1 MQTITLGK
9 SSLKCSRLA
18 FGCWRIG
25 TPGADGPAAVRAAFE
40 AGYTLFDHA
49 DIYSNG
55 AGETIFGQVLRE
67 SPALRAQAIIA
78 TKCGVRKPGEPAG
91 TPARYDLSA
100 EHIIA
105 SCEGSLRR
113 LGVETIDL
121 FQLHRPDWLCDP
133 TEVAAAFSKLLQAGK
148 VREFGVSNFR
158 ASQVAMLQQACA
170 RPLVVNQVEIS
181 LANLS
186 AFNDGVIDQCL
197 ADKITPMAWSPLAGG
212 QLGEGARYLMPQQ
225 KNYRPQPIVEL
236 LDAIA
241 QALGAT
247 RPNVALA
254 WLLKHPTGIIPII
267 GSTKPPTIAAAAGA
281 LDVNLSREDWY
292 RLLEAARG
300 EKVA

>member
-1 MQTITLGK
+1 MQTVNLGN
-9 SSLKCSRLA
+9 STLKCSRLA

-25 TPGADGPAAVRAAFE
+25 TPGVDGPAAVRAAFE
-40 AGYTLFDHA
+40 AGYTIFDHA

-55 AGETIFGQVLRE
+55 AGETIFGQVLRD
-67 SPALRAQAIIA
+67 SPALRTQAVIA

-91 TPARYDLSA
+91 APARYDLSA
-100 EHIIA
+100 AHIIA

-121 FQLHRPDWLCDP
+121 YHLHRPDWLCDP
-133 TEVAAAFSKLLQAGK
+133 TEVAAAFSKLHEAGK

-158 ASQVAMLQQACA
+158 PSQVSMLQQACA

-186 AFNDGVIDQCL
+186 AFTDGTLDQCL
-197 ADKITPMAWSPLAGG
+197 TEKITPLAWSPLAGG
-212 QLGEGARYLMPQQ
+212 QLGEGAKYLLPSQ
-225 KNYRPQPIVEL
+225 KTYRPQPIVEV

-241 QALGAT
+241 QARGTT

-254 WLLKHPTGIIPII
+254 WLLKHPVRIIPIV
-267 GSTKPPTIAAAAGA
+267 GSTKPDTIAAATRAV
-281 LDVNLSREDWY
+281 DMELSREEWY

-300 EKVA
+300 EKVP